1 MVNIAICDD
10 VDEDRQEIKS
20 ILTRIFAGRKEPVK
34 VCEYESGENMIADI
48 EEEYESF
55 DFIFQDIY
63 MDGMTGVDA
72 SRRIREISKDVKI
85 IFVTASPD
93 FAVESYDVEASGYI
107 LKPFDEEKFK
117 NLMDRLLTPI
127 SRKKIVTNAR
137 GHYQYIFVDEI
148 LWVESSNNDIHIHLT
163 DGSTVIQRQKLGEFE
178 NAIDDIDFL
187 RCHQSFLVN
196 MNFIDDVDDQFHMRD
211 GSVIPIRVRSRKKVT
226 DEYHQWFLDRI

>member
-1 MVNIAICDD
+1 
-10 VDEDRQEIKS
+10 
-20 ILTRIFAGRKEPVK
+20 
-34 VCEYESGENMIADI
+34 
-48 EEEYESF
+48 
-55 DFIFQDIY
+55 

-178 NAIDDIDFL
+178 SAIDDIDFL